1 MQAPR
6 FTYLPLILSE
16 IEQIFLPGIIPQE
29 QMAGFSSR
37 HQADQTEGYRREDYW
52 FEVEWEGVSGKQRD
66 VCKW

>member
-16 IEQIFLPGIIPQE
+16 IEQIFLPSIIPPDN
-29 QMAGFSSR
+29 MAESSR
-37 HQADQTEGYRREDYW
+37 HQADQTEGYRREDFW
-52 FEVEWEGVSGKQRD
+52 FEVEWDGVMGKQRD

>member
-16 IEQIFLPGIIPQE
+16 MEQIFLPSVISADS
-29 QMAGFSSR
+29 MASSR
-37 HQADQTEGYRREDYW
+37 HQADRNEGYRREDFW
-52 FEVEWEGVSGKQRD
+52 FEVEWDGVKGRQRD